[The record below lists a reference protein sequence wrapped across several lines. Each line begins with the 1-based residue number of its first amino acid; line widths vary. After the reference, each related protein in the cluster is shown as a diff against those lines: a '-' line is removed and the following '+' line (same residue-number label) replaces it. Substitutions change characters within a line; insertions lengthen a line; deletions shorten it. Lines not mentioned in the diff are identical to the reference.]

1 MKLLI
6 TGGTVFVSKY
16 AATYFQNKG
25 HDVYVLNRGN
35 KEQVEGVT
43 LIKGDCHQLKDILK
57 GYHFDAV
64 LDICAYTKQD
74 IKELLEALGDF
85 QDYVFIS
92 SSAVY
97 PDTNTQPFGEEQP
110 IGKNYYWKDYGI
122 NKVEAEQYLRQKVP
136 QAYIIR
142 PAYIYGP
149 MQNLYREPFVFECA
163 LRNRKFYIPKDG
175 TMKLQF
181 IHIDDLCKM
190 MENIL
195 LIHPKQKIY
204 NAGNEEPVDIN
215 TFVDLCYQVVDTP
228 LEAVHV
234 YDHDNPRDYFSF
246 SNYEYVV
253 SAKHQ
258 KEILKETIDFKTG
271 LKESFN
277 WYLKHQEDVLRRD
290 YIDFIDQNFKQ
301 DS

>member
-16 AATYFQNKG
+16 AATYFQKKG
-25 HDVYVLNRGN
+25 YDVYVLNRGN
-35 KEQVEGVT
+35 KKQVEGVT
-43 LIKGDCHQLKDILK
+43 LIKGDRHQLKDSLK

-64 LDICAYTKQD
+64 LDVCAYTKQD
-74 IKELLEALGDF
+74 IKELLDALGDF
-85 QDYVFIS
+85 QDYIFIS

-97 PDTNTQPFGEEQP
+97 PETNTQPFDEEQP
-110 IGKNYYWKDYGI
+110 IGKNYYWKNYGI
-122 NKVEAEQYLRQKVP
+122 NKVEAEQYLTQKVP
-136 QAYIIR
+136 NAYIIR

-195 LIHPKQKIY
+195 LTHPKQKIY
-204 NAGNEEPVDIN
+204 NAGNEEPIDIN
-215 TFVDLCYQVVDTP
+215 TFVDLCYQVVGTP
-228 LEAVHV
+228 LEAIHV

-246 SNYEYVV
+246 SDYEYVV
-253 SAKHQ
+253 NTEHQ

-271 LKESFN
+271 LKESFD
-277 WYLKHQEDVLRRD
+277 WYFKHQKDVLRRE
-290 YIDFIDQNFKQ
+290 YIDFIDQSFK
-301 DS
+301 